1 MICKTAA
8 APKSGAAAVV
18 RFSQR
23 IILIIVTGKIHGL
36 WARGDPLT
44 GIISKTE
51 AGILL
56 LLHSFFGTEDGAVIQ
71 VGAINTV
78 SAGALNFFSEQ
89 HRIGSFL

>member
-1 MICKTAA
+1 MQNSLCTRF
-8 APKSGAAAVV
+8 GAEAVL

-23 IILIIVTGKIHGL
+23 IVLIIVAGKVHGL

-56 LLHSFFGTEDGAVIQ
+56 LLHSLFGTEDGAVIQ
-71 VGAINTV
+71 VGTINTV